1 MAAEIRSARDLWQII
16 GYFLRL
22 GLIGAG
28 GPVALCGIMER
39 DLIKQRGWA
48 SREEMHEAVAAS
60 QILPGPLAIQVCI
73 FICFARAGQLGAWLG
88 GIAFILPS
96 VFIVTAL
103 AALYV
108 DNQDIGWINAVM
120 YGVSPAIVALV
131 IHTSW
136 RLHRLGM
143 EDWFQWVIAGAAFVA
158 TVAMKAELELVFLIA
173 AFAGML
179 RYGSLGRHLSSIGM
193 LAAAVVPLRIPVTA
207 VPVVPAGTYEKLI
220 AFFLS
225 AGTLAFGSG
234 LVLLPALELGV
245 VGESK
250 WLSHREFLM
259 TATIGLLSQG
269 PVMVMATF
277 VGFLV
282 AGFWGAM
289 VSTAA
294 VFLPAFLLVV
304 IAAPLLRRHRAN
316 PNLRGFLKGAFG
328 ASIGTIVG
336 AAFVLGQS
344 VIGDALTL
352 GIGVAALGGLFWFE
366 ISHLLLITLAGIAGF
381 AAYPILQPV
390 WLLAP

>member
-1 MAAEIRSARDLWQII
+1 M
-16 GYFLRL
+16 
-22 GLIGAG
+22 
-28 GPVALCGIMER
+28 
-39 DLIKQRGWA
+39 
-48 SREEMHEAVAAS
+48 
-60 QILPGPLAIQVCI
+60 
-73 FICFARAGQLGAWLG
+73 
-88 GIAFILPS
+88 
-96 VFIVTAL
+96 
-103 AALYV
+103 
-108 DNQDIGWINAVM
+108 
-120 YGVSPAIVALV
+120 
-131 IHTSW
+131 
-136 RLHRLGM
+136 
-143 EDWFQWVIAGAAFVA
+143 
-158 TVAMKAELELVFLIA
+158 
-173 AFAGML
+173 
-179 RYGSLGRHLSSIGM
+179 
-193 LAAAVVPLRIPVTA
+193 
-207 VPVVPAGTYEKLI
+207 
-220 AFFLS
+220 
-225 AGTLAFGSG
+225 
-234 LVLLPALELGV
+234 